1 MSAVPAPPL
10 DADVLAIVVARIGDT
25 LLVTPALRALKAAVP
40 QGRLTVLAHRNRA
53 PLLENLPFI
62 DRLGTIGKRAAPWR
76 GHLPLPRHDLAVVWG
91 HDRPLVAYGLRRARR
106 VVTFE
111 SGGLPASSRLVQV
124 KRPSASIHA
133 VRERLLLTEAAGI
146 ASQDLKLAYA
156 VTPQEA
162 DAARRWLASL
172 GAGSPV
178 VGIQP
183 VSFPTKPQRDWPV
196 ESFAALLRSLAA
208 GYPRASFV
216 ILGDQAALAAAGRLR
231 AAVGERVIVAA
242 GRFPLRQSAA
252 LIGRLD
258 LYIGVD
264 TGPTHI
270 AGALGTPM
278 VALYH
283 CSYPG
288 RNLIP
293 LEHAA
298 LTMIEHPATGLP
310 AAGIESSMADIP
322 VEAVQRAAVD
332 LLARRPP
339 P

>member
-1 MSAVPAPPL
+1 
-10 DADVLAIVVARIGDT
+10 
-25 LLVTPALRALKAAVP
+25 
-40 QGRLTVLAHRNRA
+40 
-53 PLLENLPFI
+53 
-62 DRLGTIGKRAAPWR
+62 
-76 GHLPLPRHDLAVVWG
+76 LPRHDLAVVWG

-111 SGGLPASSRLVQV
+111 SAGLPASSRLVQV
-124 KRPSASIHA
+124 KRPSAAIHA

-146 ASQDLKLAYA
+146 DSQQLNLAYA

-162 DAARRWLASL
+162 DAASRWLESV
-172 GAGSPV
+172 GAGKPLI
-178 VGIQP
+178 GIQP
-183 VSFPTKPQRDWPV
+183 ASFPTKPQRDWPV
-196 ESFAALLRSLAA
+196 ESFAALLQSLAA
-208 GYPRASFV
+208 SHPRASFV
-216 ILGDQAALAAAGRLR
+216 ILGDQASVAAAGRLR
-231 AAVGERVIVAA
+231 TAVGERAIIAA

-293 LEHAA
+293 LEHSA
-298 LTMIEHPATGLP
+298 LAMIEHPATGLP
-310 AAGIESSMADIP
+310 AAGIERSMAEIP